1 MRLLQRT
8 EPSTF
13 DKLTGIAQRWQAS
26 RSAEPKPELRLT
38 REQALADL
46 RARGMDVDR
55 YLEWESQ
62 RSQEELDP
70 GEVED
75 RWGVKADE

>member
-1 MRLLQRT
+1 
-8 EPSTF
+8 
-13 DKLTGIAQRWQAS
+13 
-26 RSAEPKPELRLT
+26 
-38 REQALADL
+38 
-46 RARGMDVDR
+46 MDVDR